1 MFAIT
6 GITGKVG
13 GIVARSLL
21 AKGLPVRAI
30 VRDAEKGK
38 PWADLGCEVAIA
50 EIEDSD
56 ALASAFKGTDGVFF
70 MTPPNYNPEPGFPQT
85 QRNCVSVKRAIE
97 IARPGKIVF
106 LSTVGAHVSEPNLL
120 NNSSMTEQMLSSVD
134 VPVCMLRAA
143 WFMEN
148 AAWDVEDARSGVLS
162 SFLQPLDHPIPMV
175 AAKDIGHTAAAL
187 LTESWSG
194 HRIVEL
200 EGPGRYSANDIAA
213 GFSAALGSAVRVR
226 AVPRDTWEA
235 LFKSQ
240 GMSYPMPR
248 IRMIDGFNEGWI
260 DFEGG
265 NAIERRFGTI
275 ALDTVLRELV
285 S

>member
-21 AKGLPVRAI
+21 AEGLPVRAV

-56 ALASAFKGTDGVFF
+56 ALASAFKGTEGVFF

-120 NNSSMTEQMLSSVD
+120 NNSSMTEQMLRSVD

-148 AAWDVEDARSGVLS
+148 AAWDVEDARAGVLS

-175 AAKDIGHTAAAL
+175 AAKDIGHTAAKL
-187 LTESWSG
+187 LAESWSG

-213 GFSAALGSAVRVR
+213 GFSAALGSAVGIRT
-226 AVPRDTWEA
+226 VPRDTWEA

-265 NAIERRFGTI
+265 SAIERRFGTI
-275 ALDTVLRELV
+275 SLDTILRELV

>member
-56 ALASAFKGTDGVFF
+56 ALASAFKNTDGVFF

-120 NNSSMTEQMLSSVD
+120 NNSSMTEQMLRSVD

-175 AAKDIGHTAAAL
+175 AAKDIGHTAAGL